1 MVNIKNIKR
10 NILIYL
16 FVFFSVAT
24 PFHIAFAENDD
35 IPVVD
40 GLEIP
45 YMVYD
50 RAAGE
55 SIVKNME
62 NEKIAI
68 ASITKLMT
76 AYLTYEAIK
85 NNEIAMDTKY
95 TYTQEELDLYLRGS
109 DVPIERGATLDV
121 NELLHLLL
129 IRSANSSAL
138 ALSKVISG
146 SETAFVE
153 KMNKKAAELN
163 MNDTHFINCHG
174 LPIIQTDEQNMST
187 LVDLNILVNK
197 LLDDFPEILEI
208 TKLKEYTIERL
219 NLKTV
224 STNPLLGT
232 GSIDGLKTGTTTKAG
247 RCLIAT
253 ATEDM
258 SGLDGKRRVISYVF
272 GAANEKERGIVSLGL
287 LNYALD
293 EYVYKRVVTGK
304 ERYSL
309 DLDGINFQ
317 KDKIGLMPKTACDK
331 LLDVNSTYKLRIE
344 YLEPGKETI
353 PEGEVLGSITLVK
366 DGEPIE
372 KIDLLTVEEV
382 KRSGFFKR
390 LWKKIKSK
398 F

>member
-1 MVNIKNIKR
+1 M
-10 NILIYL
+10 
-16 FVFFSVAT
+16 
-24 PFHIAFAENDD
+24 
-35 IPVVD
+35 
-40 GLEIP
+40 
-45 YMVYD
+45 
-50 RAAGE
+50 
-55 SIVKNME
+55 
-62 NEKIAI
+62 
-68 ASITKLMT
+68 
-76 AYLTYEAIK
+76 
-85 NNEIAMDTKY
+85 
-95 TYTQEELDLYLRGS
+95 
-109 DVPIERGATLDV
+109 
-121 NELLHLLL
+121 
-129 IRSANSSAL
+129 
-138 ALSKVISG
+138 ISG
-146 SETAFVE
+146 SEAAFVE

-304 ERYSL
+304 ESYSL
-309 DLDGINFQ
+309 ELDGINFQ
-317 KDKIGLMPKTACDK
+317 KDKIGLMPKAACDK
-331 LLDVNSTYKLRIE
+331 LLDVNSTYTVSYTHLT
-344 YLEPGKETI
+344 LPTI
-353 PEGEVLGSITLVK
+353 CSV
-366 DGEPIE
+366 
-372 KIDLLTVEEV
+372 
-382 KRSGFFKR
+382 
-390 LWKKIKSK
+390 
-398 F
+398 

>member
-16 FVFFSVAT
+16 FVFFSLAT
-24 PFHIAFAENDD
+24 PFQIAFAEGAD
-35 IPVVD
+35 IPVVE

-68 ASITKLMT
+68 TSITKLMT

-95 TYTQEELDLYLRGS
+95 SYTQEELDLYLRGS

-146 SETAFVE
+146 SEEAFVE

-174 LPIIQTDEQNMST
+174 LPIIQNDEQNMST

-293 EYVYKRVVTGK
+293 EFVYKRVVIGK

-372 KIDLLTVEEV
+372 KIDLVTVEEV